1 MPGHLYYEPRDITPA
16 KLENKNIVMIG
27 RPSPEKRY
35 RLAIEALPYIIKEIP
50 DCKLTIVSY
59 ADSYLVNL
67 AKKLNV
73 SEHVIFTGF
82 QNDVH
87 KFLVNASIY
96 LLLSDYESYC
106 YALAEAKAFG
116 LANINTEKQYLV
128 LTQNGTININND
140 SPKSPQLNVLNY

>member
-1 MPGHLYYEPRDITPA
+1 
-16 KLENKNIVMIG
+16 MIG

-59 ADSYLVNL
+59 ANPYLVKL
-67 AKKLNV
+67 AKSLNV
-73 SEHVIFTGF
+73 SEHIIFTGF

-87 KFLVNASIY
+87 QFLVNASIY

-106 YALAEAKAFG
+106 YAL
-116 LANINTEKQYLV
+116 LKQKL
-128 LTQNGTININND
+128 LD
-140 SPKSPQLNVLNY
+140 